1 MLHPT
6 KAKYTILASS
16 YEIFTNTNHILQHKT
31 HLNKLKR
38 IEISQSLLSDLT
50 GLKQEVNNL
59 PRVTSL
65 SGFPGDSDGRES
77 ACNSGNPGLTP
88 GWVSSP
94 GKGNGNPLQYSC
106 LENSMD
112 RGAWQTTA
120 HGSQRVVHDW
130 GINTI
135 TERKTAGKLQNTWT
149 LNNTF

>member
-1 MLHPT
+1 MTRVQRMGGTMELHAIAQFLLY
-6 KAKYTILASS
+6 KWSSLTIIKNRIFSVKNEFLVLA
-16 YEIFTNTNHILQHKT
+16 T
-31 HLNKLKR
+31 
-38 IEISQSLLSDLT
+38 
-50 GLKQEVNNL
+50 
-59 PRVTSL
+59 TSL
-65 SGFPGDSDGRES
+65 GFSCGSAGKAS
-77 ACNSGNPGLTP
+77 ACNAGDLGSISGLGR
-88 GWVSSP
+88 SREE
-94 GKGNGNPLQYSC
+94 NGYPLQYSC

>member
-88 GWVSSP
+88 G
-94 GKGNGNPLQYSC
+94 
-106 LENSMD
+106 
-112 RGAWQTTA
+112 
-120 HGSQRVVHDW
+120 
-130 GINTI
+130 
-135 TERKTAGKLQNTWT
+135 
-149 LNNTF
+149 